1 MVSVI
6 RALDDAGVTIEVPH
20 VPTTKRAVA
29 ATSSRVTAA
38 TAKTPAKAKATKAV
52 TVTTVSTTAAKI
64 NGSEGNAVT
73 PAKKAAAKTTKTATK
88 AAKPAV
94 KAVKAVP
101 KAAVPKAAVAKAAVA
116 KAVKDIDPVDG
127 DPEDIEVGD
136 LTEIDVEVIVAEV
149 EVDDVAEVAIVD
161 PDDLADDAAETTA
174 TAAVKTKPEASEGAF
189 VITNDDDDAPAQQV
203 VTAGAT
209 ADPIK
214 DYLKQIGKVAL
225 LNAEQ
230 EVELAKR
237 IEAGLFAEE
246 RLNSGEKLETKGR
259 REMQW
264 IAEDGRR
271 AKNHLLEAN
280 LRLVVSL
287 AKRYTGRG
295 MLFLD
300 LIQEGNLGLIRAVE
314 KFDYTKGYK
323 FSTYATWW
331 IRQALQRAI
340 ADQGRTIRVPVHMVE
355 QINKALRV
363 KRDLATEYGR
373 EPTFAEIGVV
383 LEMTADRIEEILG
396 YGRETLSL
404 ETPVGDDGTATFG
417 EFIEDMDAPIAADV
431 VDFGLLQDRL
441 RSVLGTLPDRSA
453 IVMRMRFGLDDGRSR
468 TLDEVG
474 KALGL
479 TRERIRQIERDTLR
493 ELRRSDTAATLKAWL

>member
-1 MVSVI
+1 MSTATIARADADGLPAPIEDLLDAAAEAGALTFAEV
-6 RALDDAGVTIEVPH
+6 RTALDEAGVGPAEAKRVITAIRRRGVTIGADAPGSAPTVTPVVEEDEVDDTWDH
-20 VPTTKRAVA
+20 EVPTTDLV
-29 ATSSRVTAA
+29 RVYLT
-38 TAKTPAKAKATKAV
+38 
-52 TVTTVSTTAAKI
+52 
-64 NGSEGNAVT
+64 
-73 PAKKAAAKTTKTATK
+73 
-88 AAKPAV
+88 
-94 KAVKAVP
+94 
-101 KAAVPKAAVAKAAVA
+101 
-116 KAVKDIDPVDG
+116 DIG
-127 DPEDIEVGD
+127 R
-136 LTEIDVEVIVAEV
+136 
-149 EVDDVAEVAIVD
+149 
-161 PDDLADDAAETTA
+161 
-174 TAAVKTKPEASEGAF
+174 
-189 VITNDDDDAPAQQV
+189 
-203 VTAGAT
+203 
-209 ADPIK
+209 
-214 DYLKQIGKVAL
+214 VAL
-225 LNAEQ
+225 LTAEM
-230 EVELAKR
+230 EVDLARR
-237 IEAGLFAEE
+237 IEAGLYA
-246 RLNSGEKLETKGR
+246 SEKLRQADAKEIAKIPVKMRRDLAAVGADGGR
-259 REMQW
+259 AR
-264 IAEDGRR
+264 
-271 AKNHLLEAN
+271 NHLLEAN

-287 AKRYTGRG
+287 AKRYQGKGLT
-295 MLFLD
+295 LLD
-300 LIQEGNLGLIRAVE
+300 LIQEGNIGLVRAVE

-441 RSVLGTLPDRSA
+441 RSVLGTLPERSA
-453 IVMRMRFGLDDGRSR
+453 VVMRMRFGLDDGRSR

>member
-1 MVSVI
+1 MSTATIARTDANSALPAAVEDLLDGAEAGTLSFADV
-6 RALDDAGVTIEVPH
+6 RTALDEAGVSPAEAKRVIATSRRRGITIGADAPGKAPAAEVAEVVQEAEEADDSWDH
-20 VPTTKRAVA
+20 EVPTTDLV
-29 ATSSRVTAA
+29 RVYLT
-38 TAKTPAKAKATKAV
+38 
-52 TVTTVSTTAAKI
+52 
-64 NGSEGNAVT
+64 
-73 PAKKAAAKTTKTATK
+73 
-88 AAKPAV
+88 
-94 KAVKAVP
+94 
-101 KAAVPKAAVAKAAVA
+101 
-116 KAVKDIDPVDG
+116 DIG
-127 DPEDIEVGD
+127 R
-136 LTEIDVEVIVAEV
+136 
-149 EVDDVAEVAIVD
+149 
-161 PDDLADDAAETTA
+161 
-174 TAAVKTKPEASEGAF
+174 
-189 VITNDDDDAPAQQV
+189 
-203 VTAGAT
+203 
-209 ADPIK
+209 
-214 DYLKQIGKVAL
+214 VAL
-225 LNAEQ
+225 LTAEQ

-237 IEAGLFAEE
+237 IEAGLYAQ
-246 RLNSGEKLETKGR
+246 EKIRQADAKEIAKIPVKLRRDLEAIG
-259 REMQW
+259 
-264 IAEDGRR
+264 ADGSR
-271 AKNHLLEAN
+271 ARNHLLEAN

-287 AKRYTGRG
+287 AKRYQGKGLT
-295 MLFLD
+295 LLD
-300 LIQEGNLGLIRAVE
+300 LIQEGNIGLVRAVE

-373 EPTFAEIGVV
+373 EPTFGEIGAV
-383 LEMTADRIEEILG
+383 LEMTAERVEEILG

-441 RSVLGTLPDRSA
+441 RAVLSSLPERSA
-453 IVMRMRFGLDDGRSR
+453 VVMRMRFGLDDGRSR

-474 KALGL
+474 KELGL